1 VSGPINITSV
11 GGVGLRSEYSAF
23 QKHHHN
29 GVRYYIDI
37 EFGTERKRQR
47 ENMEEEIDTKNEKT

>member
-1 VSGPINITSV
+1 MLVAHITSV
-11 GGVGLRSEYSAF
+11 GGVGLRSEYSAVPE
-23 QKHHHN
+23 HHHG

-47 ENMEEEIDTKNEKT
+47 EYGEEIDTKNEKHKS